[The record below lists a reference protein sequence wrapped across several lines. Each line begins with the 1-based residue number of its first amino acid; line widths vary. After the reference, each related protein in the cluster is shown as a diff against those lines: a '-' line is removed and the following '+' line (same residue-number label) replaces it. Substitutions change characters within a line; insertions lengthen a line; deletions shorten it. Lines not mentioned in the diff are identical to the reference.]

1 MITLYHSPGSC
12 SLAVKAALS
21 MSGLPF
27 QTEEISLS
35 KGEHLSEAYKK
46 INPQSKVPA
55 LNINGHIL
63 TEGAAILLHLAEL
76 APDKKLLP
84 DDATARADA
93 FKWLMFV
100 YSNVHPHYARAFM
113 PARYGIDADDIKE
126 KAETALH
133 DLFSLIDLQLSQ
145 HDFIA
150 GDQLT
155 LADLYLVV
163 AIHWE
168 GVLSQSLTGRFPAV
182 ANYTKRM
189 LNLPELGDLFK
200 AELA

>member
-163 AIHWE
+163 AIHSTPCH
-168 GVLSQSLTGRFPAV
+168 LCPA
-182 ANYTKRM
+182 
-189 LNLPELGDLFK
+189 
-200 AELA
+200 